1 LDHRVKPGDDDRENC
16 VMDAPHLDIAIA
28 LERDPD
34 ARARLVRDVL
44 AALPDWFGIPESNA
58 RFAQEARDLPM
69 FVARGG
75 GEAIGLATL
84 RQHFPATAEL
94 HLIAV
99 KPSHHRAGIG
109 ARLLRAIEEH
119 LRETATRALTV
130 KTLAPEAGDLHYART
145 HRFYAAQ
152 GFLPL
157 EVFPTLWGPENPC
170 LLMAKTLSLPRR
182 FAGHELIIASHNKGK
197 LREMVALMAPFGIA
211 VKLAGDLGLPE
222 PDETEDSYIGNAKL
236 KAVAAATAAGIP
248 ALSDDSGLSVDALG
262 GAPGI
267 YSARWADKGADG
279 ERDFNIGMDRVL
291 RELAPHKN
299 RKARFVS
306 ALALCWP
313 DGHCELFQGEVEGE
327 IIHEKRGTRGF
338 GYDPIFRPAGYDITF
353 GEMDPAE
360 KHEVSHR
367 AESFR
372 QLMAACFQR

>member
-1 LDHRVKPGDDDRENC
+1 MNAPALTIAREH
-16 VMDAPHLDIAIA
+16 DADSREHI
-28 LERDPD
+28 
-34 ARARLVRDVL
+34 VRDIL
-44 AALPDWFGIPESNA
+44 ATLPDWFGLPEANA
-58 RFAQEARDLPM
+58 RFAAEARDLPM

-75 GEAIGLATL
+75 GETIGLATI

-94 HLIAV
+94 HLIAI
-99 KPSHHRAGIG
+99 KPAHHRAGIG
-109 ARLLRAIEEH
+109 ARLIRAVEDH
-119 LRETATRALTV
+119 LRETATRTLTV
-130 KTLAPEAGDLHYART
+130 KTLAPSAGDLGYART

-170 LLMAKTLSLPRR
+170 LLLAKTLSLPRR
-182 FAGHELIIASHNKGK
+182 FTGKELIIASHNKGK

-222 PDETEDSYIGNAKL
+222 PDETEDSYVGNAKL

-291 RELAPHKN
+291 RELEPHKN
-299 RKARFVS
+299 RAARFVS

-313 DGHCELFQGEVEGE
+313 DGHCELFQGEVEGT

-338 GYDPIFRPAGYDITF
+338 GYDPIFQPVGYDITF

-372 QLMAACFQR
+372 QLMAACFAR